1 MAEEIASRTDWI
13 HKLQSCVAD
22 SVKDSS
28 ADALPPGFVE
38 QYLRHLP
45 DGELTQLEPAHVAAL
60 IEAHLA
66 LGRVRRPGEA
76 KVQVVVPADD
86 RNNGNM
92 AAMMASL
99 QG

>member
-13 HKLQSCVAD
+13 RKLQSCVAD

-66 LGRVRRPGEA
+66 LGRVRRPGR
-76 KVQVVVPADD
+76 P
-86 RNNGNM
+86 RCRSWFRPTTSPGNPP
-92 AAMMASL
+92 
-99 QG
+99 